1 MTEQAT
7 TTAVGRRIPPAD
19 TKSVTRLAD
28 SSSAHVPHPDDAV
41 TRATDTSTARLGKE
55 TTRRYRGNTVPTG
68 QLMVTR
74 GAACDVAHFCKVRA
88 LIPPSLQH
96 THTAAHVLANAPPA
110 PRVTSTTTRTP
121 SLAPASEPAATAA
134 RQRETRRGKTSSI
147 APPHSPVSFENTP
160 LATASVPRISGM
172 PRFTTCSSMSAK
184 ASSLGMLG
192 YRFCAAPRDTDAA
205 RQRRRVSHVPTPSR

>member
-121 SLAPASEPAATAA
+121 SLAPASEPAAAA
-134 RQRETRRGKTSSI
+134 AHDSVKPVAAKPASHRLTHQSASRTRRS
-147 APPHSPVSFENTP
+147 PPPPCPEFRECP
-160 LATASVPRISGM
+160 ASRP
-172 PRFTTCSSMSAK
+172 
-184 ASSLGMLG
+184 
-192 YRFCAAPRDTDAA
+192 APR
-205 RQRRRVSHVPTPSR
+205 